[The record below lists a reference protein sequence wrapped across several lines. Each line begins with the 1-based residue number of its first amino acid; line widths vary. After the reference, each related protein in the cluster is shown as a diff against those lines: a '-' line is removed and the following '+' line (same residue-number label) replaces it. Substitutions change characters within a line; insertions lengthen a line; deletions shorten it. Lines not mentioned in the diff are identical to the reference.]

1 MNKTLMFQA
10 IFLKRHTEEEKD
22 MILFMLGLSMGVL
35 FGAMIM
41 AILAA
46 GKKEG
51 VMRGEIV

>member
-1 MNKTLMFQA
+1 
-10 IFLKRHTEEEKD
+10 
-22 MILFMLGLSMGVL
+22 MILFILGLSMGVL

-51 VMRGEIV
+51 IMRGEVV

>member
-1 MNKTLMFQA
+1 MNNALMFQK
-10 IFLKRHTEEEKD
+10 IILKRHTEEGKD
-22 MILFMLGLSMGVL
+22 MVLFMLGLSMGVL
-35 FGAMIM
+35 CGAMIM

>member
-35 FGAMIM
+35 FGVMIM